1 VQPPSETP
9 SLKVLF
15 GWPAHDPNDRH
26 RRCLTQAHIM
36 FGPFGG
42 TRTID
47 NYDKVAV
54 VGKGTYGY
62 VARRRMLYE
71 LC

>member
-1 VQPPSETP
+1 
-9 SLKVLF
+9 
-15 GWPAHDPNDRH
+15 
-26 RRCLTQAHIM
+26 M

-62 VARRRMLYE
+62 VARRRMLDE